1 MRKIRKTDRRYSCSI
16 VSQIPANRIVGAFT
30 PFLTI
35 PQRADHRRSPGS
47 NRRPLPYRYRS
58 RFQLIADF
66 VVAAEK
72 AAEFLEEPDLNP
84 EERSLLLTV
93 ITTPQALN
101 RICRLVI
108 VCDLT
113 EDSERYFKG
122 TFMGPEA
129 EDILDSILPYL
140 PIEIA
145 KYWMGLQREDRD
157 FFDSSMD
164 RIFAQFR
171 TSLRK
176 VEIIEMTTGESISL
190 WGNSKLRPAH

>member
-1 MRKIRKTDRRYSCSI
+1 MSDRKPDPGQQGRRGIHAIS
-16 VSQIPANRIVGAFT
+16 
-30 PFLTI
+30 
-35 PQRADHRRSPGS
+35 HRSAKGRSPAESGHQPAATS
-47 NRRPLPYRYRS
+47 IPVSVP
-58 RFQLIADF
+58 FQLIADF
-66 VVAAEK
+66 VVETEK
-72 AAEFLEEPDLNP
+72 AAEFLDGSDLDP
-84 EERSLLLTV
+84 QERSLFLAV

-113 EDSERYFKG
+113 DDSERYFKG
-122 TFMGPEA
+122 RFMGPEA
-129 EDILDSILPYL
+129 KDILDSVLPYL
-140 PIEIA
+140 PVEME
-145 KYWMGLQREDRD
+145 KYWTELQREDRD

-176 VEIIEMTTGESISL
+176 VEIIEMTTGESIPL